1 VRGRE
6 VRLRESGANT
16 WSVLFDKQPRTTSL
30 KGRRYQLL
38 AVDLREFSMTSAAM
52 GERPPA
58 TELGALLKDWRA
70 RRGKSQLDLS
80 LDTGVSQRHISF
92 VESGRSVPSRVRLL
106 DLAEA
111 LDVPLRER
119 NTLLLAAGYAPI
131 FAEGAWD
138 EPEMSCVSN
147 ALKRLLHQHEPFP
160 AFVMDRYWN
169 VLMTNEAAPRF
180 FGHFIDLHA
189 HPKPRNLLRLVFDP
203 SALRPFIVNWEE
215 ASRGLLAR
223 IYRES
228 VGRSPDGKTKAL
240 LGELMSFPDV
250 KAERTA
256 RNTSDSLPVIPIA
269 FAKGSERLSY
279 FSIVATVGAPQAIV
293 AAVPRRT
300 CRHYSLNV
308 RGVLLPR
315 ASIEGR

>member
-1 VRGRE
+1 M
-6 VRLRESGANT
+6 
-16 WSVLFDKQPRTTSL
+16 P
-30 KGRRYQLL
+30 
-38 AVDLREFSMTSAAM
+38 SAAM
-52 GERPPA
+52 SERPAPS
-58 TELGALLKDWRA
+58 ELGALLKDWRA

-106 DLAEA
+106 DLANA

-131 FAEGAWD
+131 FSEGAWD

-147 ALKRLLHQHEPFP
+147 ALKRLLRQHEPFP

-180 FGHFIDLHA
+180 FGSFIDLDA

-203 SALRPFIVNWEE
+203 GGLRPFIANWEE

-223 IYRES
+223 VYRES
-228 VGRSPDGKTKAL
+228 VGRSLDLKTKAL
-240 LGELMSFPDV
+240 LTELMSFPDV
-250 KAERTA
+250 KTERTPSA
-256 RNTSDSLPVIPIA
+256 FDSLPVIPIA
-269 FAKGSERLSY
+269 FAKGSERLNY
-279 FSIVATVGAPQAIV
+279 FSIVATVGAPRAV
-293 AAVPRRT
+293 AAEELRIE
-300 CRHYSLNV
+300 SLFPADEATE
-308 RGVLLPR
+308 RSHGPLL
-315 ASIEGR
+315 EGRVVALH

>member
-1 VRGRE
+1 M
-6 VRLRESGANT
+6 
-16 WSVLFDKQPRTTSL
+16 P
-30 KGRRYQLL
+30 
-38 AVDLREFSMTSAAM
+38 SAAM
-52 GERPPA
+52 SERPAPS
-58 TELGALLKDWRA
+58 ELGALLKDWRA

-106 DLAEA
+106 DLANA

-131 FAEGAWD
+131 FSEGAWD

-147 ALKRLLHQHEPFP
+147 ALKRVLRQHEPFP

-180 FGHFIDLHA
+180 FGSFIDLDA

-203 SALRPFIVNWEE
+203 GGLRPFIANWEE

-223 IYRES
+223 VYREC
-228 VGRSPDGKTKAL
+228 VGRSLDLKTKAL
-240 LGELMSFPDV
+240 LTELMSFPDV
-250 KAERTA
+250 KTERTPSA
-256 RNTSDSLPVIPIA
+256 FDSLPVIPIA
-269 FAKGSERLSY
+269 FAKGSERLNY
-279 FSIVATVGAPQAIV
+279 FSIVATVGAPRAV
-293 AAVPRRT
+293 AAEELRIE
-300 CRHYSLNV
+300 SLFPADEATE
-308 RGVLLPR
+308 RSHGPLL
-315 ASIEGR
+315 EGRVVALH